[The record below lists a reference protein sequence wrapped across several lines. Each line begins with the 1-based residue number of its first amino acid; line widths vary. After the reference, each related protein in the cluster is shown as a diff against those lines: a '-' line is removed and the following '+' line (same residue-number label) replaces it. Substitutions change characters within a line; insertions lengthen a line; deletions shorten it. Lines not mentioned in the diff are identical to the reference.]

1 MSAAGATACVA
12 TVAALP
18 AGALE
23 RLLARYGLSVRWAP
37 SGAALPG
44 TFWGEPEA
52 GLVRDRL
59 HLRPDT
65 PVHSA
70 LHEACHYVC
79 MDARRR
85 AALDTDAGGDD
96 EEENAVCYLSI
107 VLAGVLP
114 GYGRARMLA
123 DMDAWGYSFRLGSAR
138 AWFARDASEVREWL
152 VAEGLVDEQ
161 ANPVFRLRR

>member
-70 LHEACHYVC
+70 TSHSRTSEAS
-79 MDARRR
+79 R
-85 AALDTDAGGDD
+85 A
-96 EEENAVCYLSI
+96 NQ
-107 VLAGVLP
+107 
-114 GYGRARMLA
+114 
-123 DMDAWGYSFRLGSAR
+123 AR
-138 AWFARDASEVREWL
+138 AEPSL
-152 VAEGLVDEQ
+152 KL
-161 ANPVFRLRR
+161 